1 MLLKKIQQQF
11 EAIYQ
16 LPQDLSIEDF
26 LINQETLE
34 KLKEQPYN
42 LPNTQNRKGLMLLFP
57 KENELRLAIYL
68 HDQVINNLHK
78 FNPFLELNEKN
89 IHAFCIMAEEV
100 SHFLYTTWKARH
112 SIQITRLELEL
123 QAEVDKFII
132 CTFYCF
138 NQESRV
144 KHLPLKEL
152 LFESFSLEKDLPLE
166 SKNRYFTASKLALH
180 YCHFLENHFI
190 RKTLLSQMME
200 EIRGFYRLGQT
211 DKISHINRRIFY
223 H

>member
-57 KENELRLAIYL
+57 EENELRLAIYL

-78 FNPFLELNEKN
+78 FNPF
-89 IHAFCIMAEEV
+89 
-100 SHFLYTTWKARH
+100 YT
-112 SIQITRLELEL
+112 
-123 QAEVDKFII
+123 FGG
-132 CTFYCF
+132 
-138 NQESRV
+138 
-144 KHLPLKEL
+144 
-152 LFESFSLEKDLPLE
+152 
-166 SKNRYFTASKLALH
+166 
-180 YCHFLENHFI
+180 
-190 RKTLLSQMME
+190 LLS
-200 EIRGFYRLGQT
+200 
-211 DKISHINRRIFY
+211 
-223 H
+223 